1 MTNEAA
7 AGHLLVPHFG
17 RRRLLPPPVSLMSL
31 VARQLARMHAADVIH
46 GDLTTSN
53 MMVRDSATTSR
64 PASGQATVTTL
75 AAQSSWSASASLSQ
89 KEVVRT
95 SCLIRRAF
103 CSSAKLSPT
112 SFCDCQL
119 LIDFGLSH
127 TSPAAEDKAVD
138 LYVLQRA
145 FTSTH
150 PHSTHLFQ
158 RVLDVYAEEVGRI
171 WREGG
176 WGMGGGLSTAEISG
190 STGKQQQKK
199 KRASGINGVAPP
211 VGSRSR
217 ENPWKE
223 ISRKLDDARLRGR
236 KRSMVG

>member
-1 MTNEAA
+1 
-7 AGHLLVPHFG
+7 
-17 RRRLLPPPVSLMSL
+17 MSL
-31 VARQLARMHAADVIH
+31 IARQLALMHAADVIH

-53 MMVRDSATTSR
+53 MMVRDLTRPPKADAANAAGTSISAHS
-64 PASGQATVTTL
+64 PF
-75 AAQSSWSASASLSQ
+75 SASAEMSQ
-89 KEVVRT
+89 KEVVRN
-95 SCLIRRAF
+95 SCLVRRAF
-103 CSSAKLSPT
+103 CDPAKLRAAFFSD
-112 SFCDCQL
+112 SQL

-127 TSPAAEDKAVD
+127 TSPSAEDKAVD

-145 FTSTH
+145 LTSTH

-158 RVLDVYAEEVGRI
+158 RILDVYATQVEHI

-176 WGMGGGLSTAEISG
+176 WGMGGGLSAAET
-190 STGKQQQKK
+190 TGNVGRQQQKK
-199 KRASGINGVAPP
+199 KRAGGISAAAPP